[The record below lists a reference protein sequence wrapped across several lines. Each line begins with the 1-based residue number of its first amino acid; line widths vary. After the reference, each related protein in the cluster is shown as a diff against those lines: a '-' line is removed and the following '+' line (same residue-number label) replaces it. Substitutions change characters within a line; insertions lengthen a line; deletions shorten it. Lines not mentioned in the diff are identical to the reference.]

1 MNTPTRT
8 ELAELGEFGLIDRLA
23 KNILPA
29 LPETFKGIGDDC
41 AVLDYGGEE
50 FTLISTDMLVEGV
63 HFDLAYCPLKHLGHK
78 AVSVNVSDI
87 VAMNG
92 TPLHITVGLAL
103 SNRFSVEAIEELYA
117 GMAAA
122 CKDYKIDLVGGD
134 TTSSRSGL
142 VISITVVGKVGKDK
156 VAYRSG
162 ANVHDVLCVTGDLG
176 GAYLGLQM
184 LEREKQVFVSNP
196 TVQPELA
203 GKDYILQRQLKPIA
217 RTDFMYDLKEAG
229 VVPTAMIDISD
240 GLASEVMHLCKN
252 SKVGM
257 VIFEEKLPIDE
268 SAMETARDL
277 NLDITT
283 CALHGGEDYEL
294 LFTIRPQDFEKLKN
308 SPHITAIGYCLPAE
322 DGIWLNTLNN
332 NHVKL
337 TAQGWAH
344 F

>member
-1 MNTPTRT
+1 MNMPTRT